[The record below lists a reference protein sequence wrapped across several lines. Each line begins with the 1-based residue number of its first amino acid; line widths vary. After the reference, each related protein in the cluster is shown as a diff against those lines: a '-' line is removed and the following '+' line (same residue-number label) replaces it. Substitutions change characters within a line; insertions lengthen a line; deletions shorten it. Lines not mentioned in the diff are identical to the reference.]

1 VDDAR
6 AHHVTNVGLVDI
18 ASAFDGH
25 GVCTADPWVFSAQP
39 VSDATLAL
47 DAQAILAAKACK
59 DVVSLPG
66 CATLLQRANA
76 AETQLRGYVWR
87 AAHPTAVGQEIIAR
101 SVERQLRA
109 AAPEPV

>member
-1 VDDAR
+1 
-6 AHHVTNVGLVDI
+6 
-18 ASAFDGH
+18 
-25 GVCTADPWVFSAQP
+25 VFSAQP